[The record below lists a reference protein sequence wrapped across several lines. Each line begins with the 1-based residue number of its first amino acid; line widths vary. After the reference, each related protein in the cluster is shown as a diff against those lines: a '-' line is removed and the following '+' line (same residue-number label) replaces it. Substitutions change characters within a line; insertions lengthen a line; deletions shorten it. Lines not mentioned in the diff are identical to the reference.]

1 MRKIV
6 GLVFVGLGVALIAL
20 AIALP
25 SYAYPRIAKAPADPD
40 QYVVA
45 QGSGV
50 TVLLAQGLNDGGIRV
65 LDNQDVT
72 VTRRVV
78 GVVRPDAIQP
88 GDGDAFYQLA
98 FRTEVAN
105 QKNGLLTAYVEGG
118 SFDEKTGMANN
129 CCDDYVVTEGTSP
142 AGEPIRHEGLLFKF
156 PFDTQKQNYPFWDV
170 NVRKAYTA
178 KYEGTEK
185 IKGLETYRFVQPIA
199 DVVIKQQE
207 VPGSLMQLPEQPSV
221 MADRVYST
229 TRTLWV
235 EPHTGAIIK
244 GSETVNQRLVFDG
257 KQTPV
262 IQGTI
267 TYNDATVQANVDEY
281 ADSARSLWFIKS
293 IAPLVGYILGP
304 ILIVVG
310 IALILL
316 SPTKPNVLRT
326 DEDEDDDDDQHE
338 DLASSRKQKI

>member
-25 SYAYPRIAKAPADPD
+25 SYVYPRIAKAPAEPD
-40 QYVVA
+40 QYIVA
-45 QGSGV
+45 QGSGM
-50 TVLLAQGLNDGGIRV
+50 TVLLAQSTNDGGIRV
-65 LDNQDVT
+65 LDNQDIT

-78 GVVRPDAIQP
+78 GEVRPDAAKAE
-88 GDGDAFYQLA
+88 GDNRFYRLA

-118 SFDEKTGMANN
+118 SFNQKTGLANN
-129 CCDDYVVTEGTSP
+129 CCGDYVLTDATDPV
-142 AGEPIRHEGLLFKF
+142 GEPIRHEGLMFKF
-156 PFDTQKQNYPFWDV
+156 PFETKKQNYPFWDV
-170 NVRKAYTA
+170 NVKKAVTA
-178 KYEGTEK
+178 KYDGTEE
-185 IKGLETYRFVQPIA
+185 INGLATYRFVQPIT

-235 EPHTGAIIK
+235 EPHSGAIIK
-244 GSETVNQRLVFDG
+244 GSETVNQRLVFEG

-262 IQGTI
+262 IQGTV
-267 TYNDATVQANVDEY
+267 TYSDATVKANVDEY
-281 ADSARSLWFIKS
+281 ASAARGLWFVKKVG
-293 IAPLVGYILGP
+293 PLVGWILGAVL
-304 ILIVVG
+304 ILVG

-316 SPTKPNVLRT
+316 APKKAATWQ
-326 DEDEDDDDDQHE
+326 DDDDE
-338 DLASSRKQKI
+338 DGENGQGARAARKQKI